1 MEWLPALIQSPWL
14 ACPHLPAQRR
24 AELLELYPLVLV
36 SFLVVTV
43 AIRTLNEDVFRYIFC
58 APTMTAACDLHKEDI
73 GTEFSLSPK
82 FLSLLWLCMHAKS
95 LQSCLILC
103 DPMDCSP
110 PGSPVLEISQAILEW
125 VAVPS
130 SKESSWPRGQTHLLC
145 LPASAVFTTSATW
158 EVFFCGY
165 I

>member
-1 MEWLPALIQSPWL
+1 
-14 ACPHLPAQRR
+14 
-24 AELLELYPLVLV
+24 
-36 SFLVVTV
+36 
-43 AIRTLNEDVFRYIFC
+43 
-58 APTMTAACDLHKEDI
+58 MTAACDLHKEDI

-130 SKESSWPRGQTHLLC
+130 SKESS
-145 LPASAVFTTSATW
+145 
-158 EVFFCGY
+158 
-165 I
+165 